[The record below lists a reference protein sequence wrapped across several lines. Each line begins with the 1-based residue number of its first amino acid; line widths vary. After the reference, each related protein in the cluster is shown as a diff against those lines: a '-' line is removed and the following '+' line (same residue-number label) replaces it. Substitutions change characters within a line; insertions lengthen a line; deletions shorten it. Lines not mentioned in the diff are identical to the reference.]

1 MRGEIDLREYLGRL
15 TPAAR
20 DNLRLML
27 LEMERRMVCAVD
39 DPCAFPR
46 VYGEDGPRCFGSIPY
61 TLIIDSLAV
70 LGRR

>member
-1 MRGEIDLREYLGRL
+1 MSLVEIDLREHLARL

-20 DNLRLML
+20 GNLRLML
-27 LEMERRMVCAVD
+27 LEMERRMLR
-39 DPCAFPR
+39 DPGAYPR
-46 VYGEDGPRCFGSIPY
+46 LDGEDGSRCFGSIPY